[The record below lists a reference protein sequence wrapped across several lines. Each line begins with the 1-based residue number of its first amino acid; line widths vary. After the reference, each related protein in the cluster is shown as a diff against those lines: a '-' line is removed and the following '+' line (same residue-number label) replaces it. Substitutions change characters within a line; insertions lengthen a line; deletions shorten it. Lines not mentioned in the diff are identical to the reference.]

1 MDHPI
6 SVRHL
11 LIKPA
16 ATLQLPEG
24 EPLSNA
30 YLQPLQALSENTQLS
45 YHRPMAMG
53 MHVLALEPAL
63 DQAAAEQLAQQLSLR
78 DEIDFVEPDYP
89 RQRRLR

>member
-1 MDHPI
+1 MNQAV

-16 ATLQLPEG
+16 SALQLTDG
-24 EPLSNA
+24 EPLSSE

-45 YHRPMAMG
+45 YHRPMTMG

-63 DQAAAEQLAQQLSLR
+63 DQAAAEQLAQQLSQR
-78 DEIDFVEPDYP
+78 DEIDFAEPDYP